1 MQDVKTKAAHIQ
13 SALYRKQRGDR
24 LKQARLTKG
33 LSLEELSKL
42 IGMNRK
48 TLKKLESGESNVK
61 SKDLELIA
69 LYTEQE
75 VQWLMFGDVH
85 KLRERALQEDY
96 HE

>member
-13 SALYRKQRGDR
+13 SAAYRKQRADR

-33 LSLEELSKL
+33 LSLQELSDL

-48 TLKKLESGESNVK
+48 TLTKVENGESNVK

-69 LYTEQE
+69 LYTGQD

-85 KLRERALQEDY
+85 KPRERALMEDY
-96 HE
+96 YE